1 MKNKAVTMLVNLA
14 LATSLV
20 LLLINCYG
28 LTQSLR
34 PDRFNEDQLRF
45 GNGDI
50 NLSLQE
56 YLIGIERLP
65 NESALAY
72 SKRLTH
78 VIADGTAHIHWN
90 KYDPSKFNQLVPIW
104 ENWILFTMGKVT
116 DIPEYQR
123 YHFSDPMKS
132 IQRGIGVCGE
142 VSMVMEQLLERN
154 GIPAEIISFKGHVVV
169 TAKPEGT
176 PFIFDPDFGVVLPY
190 SVEQLAGAIDD
201 VTSYYSDAG
210 YTPQDARFFEQSY
223 SGGYSV
229 WTGANHFITKKFY
242 FEKLS
247 YIAKWIIPI
256 IGFLMCIW
264 IRQRTKQLEPK

>member
-1 MKNKAVTMLVNLA
+1 MKNKAVTMIVNLA
-14 LATSLV
+14 LATSLI
-20 LLLINCYG
+20 LILINIYG

-34 PDRFNEDQLRF
+34 PEHFTEDQLRF
-45 GNGDI
+45 GNADI

-72 SKRLTH
+72 SERLTG
-78 VIADGTAHIHWN
+78 VIADGTAHIHWSR
-90 KYDPSKFNQLVPIW
+90 YDPRKFNQLVPIW
-104 ENWILFTMGKVT
+104 ENWILFAMGKIT
-116 DIPEYQR
+116 GIPEYQR

-154 GIPAEIISFKGHVVV
+154 GIPAEIISFRGHVVV

-176 PFIFDPDFGVVLPY
+176 PIIFDPDFGVVLPY
-190 SVEQLAGAIDD
+190 SVEQLAGSIDD

-223 SGGYSV
+223 TGGYSV
-229 WTGANHFITKKFY
+229 WAGANHFITKKFY
-242 FEKLS
+242 FEKFS

-256 IGFLMCIW
+256 IGFFMCIW
-264 IRQRTKQLEPK
+264 IRQRANQLELK